1 MKFWARILVVLI
13 PISSMVFPTHASA
26 ANLYSFTSHTFTNC
40 GATGNSGPTLAQ
52 CKTAYSAAAWSTNS
66 AYLNLYA
73 GIESWTAPATGSYKI
88 TAAGAAGAGGA
99 KAQGLGAIIRATVTL
114 TKGNVYRILVGQA
127 GSNGSGGSGGGGGGT
142 YFADASN
149 NPIIVAGG
157 GAGAYDNGVGNASRA
172 NGQTTTS
179 GSLNADGSYAGGT
192 SGNAGASAY
201 YPAGGAG
208 FYGNSS
214 QPAGASQYGYTG
226 IALSFVNGGTG
237 GNTCCS
243 AFGGFGGGGGTHG
256 NTGGGGGGGG
266 YSGGA
271 GGPYS
276 SVAAGG
282 GGGSFVIA
290 GATNI
295 ATSNG
300 SYAGSS
306 TGITNLN
313 SYNGTYQSST
323 IAHGY
328 LTIEYMPE
336 PVTISI
342 ASSSGSNK
350 ASARI
355 EFPIVATLSLAGG
368 TVTFYALGKTIP
380 GCIKIYTSTTSA
392 TCNWK
397 PSVKGVS
404 SVYAKVLPDNGA
416 ATATSPA
423 STFLISKRTTLR

>member
-1 MKFWARILVVLI
+1 MKFKSRIAAVALALTSI
-13 PISSMVFPTHASA
+13 VFPTQAHA
-26 ANLYSFTSHTFTNC
+26 ANLYNFSSHTFTNC
-40 GATGNSGPTLAQ
+40 GATGNNGPTLAN
-52 CKTAYSAAAWSTNS
+52 CRSAYSAATWASNS
-66 AYLNLYA
+66 SYLNVSG

-99 KAQGLGAIIRATVTL
+99 KAQGLGAIISATVNL

-142 YFADASN
+142 FFADASN

-179 GSLNADGSYAGGT
+179 GSQNADGSKAGGT
-192 SGNAGASAY
+192 SGNAGVSAY

-208 FYGNSS
+208 FYGNAT
-214 QPAGASQYGYTG
+214 QPTGASGYGYTG
-226 IALSFVNGGTG
+226 FGLSFVNGGTG

-256 NTGGGGGGGG
+256 STGGGGGGGG

-276 SVAAGG
+276 TIAAGG
-282 GGGSFVIA
+282 GGGSFLIA

-295 ATSNG
+295 STSNG

-328 LTIEYMPE
+328 LTIEWLPE
-336 PVTISI
+336 AVTVSI
-342 ASSSGSNK
+342 ASSSGSDR
-350 ASARI
+350 ATFRV
-355 EFPIVATLSLAGG
+355 EFPIVATLSTAGG
-368 TVTFYALGKTIP
+368 TVTFYAVKKTIP
-380 GCIKIYTSTTSA
+380 GCIRVYTSTTTA

-397 PSVKGVS
+397 PSVKGANS
-404 SVYAKVLPDNGA
+404 LYAKVVPDNGA
-416 ATATSPA
+416 ATSTSSA
-423 STFLISKRTTLR
+423 ATFLVGRRTTLR